1 MKAAPFEY
9 SRPATVDEV
18 CALLADDEDAR
29 IIAGGQ
35 TLVPMMAMRL
45 ARPARLVDIAR
56 IAALSYIREEHG
68 YLAIGAA
75 TRQCV
80 AERDRI
86 VAARL
91 PLLAAAIPWVGHAAT
106 RARGTV
112 GGSLANGDPAA
123 ELALIAMTL
132 DATLTFRK
140 AGQDGKIAAA
150 DFFLGPTVTAL
161 PAAACLTGVGFPVWH
176 EAHVGVG
183 FHEVNARKSDF
194 ALVSAAAQVALDDD
208 GICRRA
214 AIGIGAITDA
224 PFRLHGIEQA
234 LIGQR
239 PEPAK
244 LRPAIEA
251 ALADVDVNADLHA
264 SAAYRRRVAATLT
277 QRAIADACETAER
290 GAHAG

>member
-1 MKAAPFEY
+1 
-9 SRPATVDEV
+9 
-18 CALLADDEDAR
+18 
-29 IIAGGQ
+29 
-35 TLVPMMAMRL
+35 
-45 ARPARLVDIAR
+45 
-56 IAALSYIREEHG
+56 
-68 YLAIGAA
+68 
-75 TRQCV
+75 
-80 AERDRI
+80 
-86 VAARL
+86 
-91 PLLAAAIPWVGHAAT
+91 
-106 RARGTV
+106 
-112 GGSLANGDPAA
+112 
-123 ELALIAMTL
+123 
-132 DATLTFRK
+132 
-140 AGQDGKIAAA
+140 
-150 DFFLGPTVTAL
+150 
-161 PAAACLTGVGFPVWH
+161 VGFPVWH

-277 QRAIADACETAER
+277 QRAIADACEAAER